1 MNESAATIAA
11 RLGFATGRDSL
22 KRKGHELPGTNWGS
36 CGADRQGLGAARAAL
51 AAQARL
57 RQDRSLHLAG
67 RARGLFAGRKRQPR
81 AARPAQGHRPHAR
94 RALRQ
99 HCPLRARPSR
109 QQRAPMGRPRH
120 RQELPRQGGACGS
133 QPRGEVASGRAE
145 ARRDPPRGHW
155 LAATM
160 SCASPRHQGQALH
173 PVLRR
178 PVLRGA
184 RHLLQIAEGGARR
197 RHRRAARARA
207 VLRDLE
213 PAASH
218 AAGDAGRTSASQ
230 PPSIPAEGRR

>member
-1 MNESAATIAA
+1 MNFQEPI
-11 RLGFATGRDSL
+11 G
-22 KRKGHELPGTNWGS
+22 
-36 CGADRQGLGAARAAL
+36 GLVERIARALERL
-51 AAQARL
+51 APPSPRKPDFDKTEAFIWQAEPEAFLPVGNVNRVPL
-57 RQDRSLHLAG
+57 VA
-67 RARGLFAGRKRQPR
+67 
-81 AARPAQGHRPHAR
+81 AQGHRPHAR

-184 RHLLQIAEGGARR
+184 RHLLQIAESGARR
-197 RHRRAARARA
+197 RHRRAARARV

-218 AAGDAGRTSASQ
+218 AA
-230 PPSIPAEGRR
+230 